1 MVMWSPG
8 ISLKECSVCVLSH
21 STCVHWHS
29 SLQEGQLH
37 IPYVL
42 GSLHF
47 HGLDCIALSLSLS
60 LSPIIKLRDKYLG
73 VVSHKATIYHWCRK
87 HTLTSTTLCVH
98 IHLPTCTHIHTYT
111 HACHMHSDTILHN
124 HSHAVGHRLATK
136 VSILIFIGKLPVTR
150 GAWVIVGRVDQWW
163 EGVMGQ

>member
-111 HACHMHSDTILHN
+111 HTHIHTCMSYAQWHYPPQPQSCCWPSPSNQSFYIN
-124 HSHAVGHRLATK
+124 FYRQIASYQ
-136 VSILIFIGKLPVTR
+136 R
-150 GAWVIVGRVDQWW
+150 G
-163 EGVMGQ
+163 MGDRR